1 MFMCPPKFAIL
12 QLRVSIEDGWPL
24 ELNTFSPL
32 PRKSK
37 AVHPYFMSHHIN
49 IILKNTAVD

>member
-1 MFMCPPKFAIL
+1 MCPPKFAIL